1 MVSVVVVVMR
11 SIGFGE
17 GRSVCE
23 VRRFPDGESRRATN
37 ENAGGGDDN
46 M

>member
-17 GRSVCE
+17 GGPCVRSG
-23 VRRFPDGESRRATN
+23 RFPDGESRRATN
-37 ENAGGGDDN
+37 QNAGGGDDN